1 MQDGTYVCQTRDIL
15 PFIVFQYSPSLIC
28 ASETAWIRILY
39 KYILYTLYIIHN
51 LYIHIYNISYGTR
64 CIYTVYT
71 HKAKHATSA
80 FVHKA
85 YLHTYT
91 YVCVYIYI
99 YIHVHLHIHTY
110 IYTCNLLIIRN
121 EARGC
126 GLVSKS
132 IFNCGSLLFQR
143 PWEVLRISGSGL
155 HLLASRRQRNALL
168 Q

>member
-1 MQDGTYVCQTRDIL
+1 MERTFVRRETFSLSSSSNILLHWSVLLKQPEYVYYISTYCIH
-15 PFIVFQYSPSLIC
+15 
-28 ASETAWIRILY
+28 
-39 KYILYTLYIIHN
+39 YILYITFIYIYIIYHMEHAAYTRCTRIKRSMQRVHSCIRHI
-51 LYIHIYNISYGTR
+51 YIHIHM
-64 CIYTVYT
+64 C
-71 HKAKHATSA
+71 
-80 FVHKA
+80 
-85 YLHTYT
+85 
-91 YVCVYIYI
+91 VCIYI